1 MYYLINKY
9 IHIIHIYICIYILN
23 IDLCVYIYM
32 LRAAGPLG
40 LSFVDFARHLKILL
54 HTGGLFRTSESSSSQ
69 DEDPAIRGAM

>member
-1 MYYLINKY
+1 M
-9 IHIIHIYICIYILN
+9 
-23 IDLCVYIYM
+23 CVYIYM

>member
-1 MYYLINKY
+1 MY
-9 IHIIHIYICIYILN
+9 IYILN
-23 IDLCVYIYM
+23 IYLCVYIYIYM
-32 LRAAGPLG
+32 LRAAGPLR